1 MHSTLQREIPATTTR
16 YSFCAVGTYIHPI
29 PGKLRGFSAQLQ
41 LVARYIELS
50 NIHRDFCCLS
60 KLYIPLSIC
69 KSRYFIQNKSMTIS
83 VLCLA
88 IYAIYQTRC
97 VSTPI
102 KDKLDHYPPTCYH
115 VLLVSVAGGG
125 AMDNLVVFCLDD
137 ATVTWLWLWSA
148 LGLWPLRR
156 RSRPVTMKINR
167 YS

>member
-102 KDKLDHYPPTCYH
+102 KDKLDHYPPTSI
-115 VLLVSVAGGG
+115 LLSRTTFIRRRRWCNGQSRCLLFRRRDGYLA
-125 AMDNLVVFCLDD
+125 LVVVGTGTLASSSSFSTRDHE
-137 ATVTWLWLWSA
+137 
-148 LGLWPLRR
+148 
-156 RSRPVTMKINR
+156 N
-167 YS
+167 